1 MPIDFDKMFA
11 QLDEPQKPKEV
22 EHQERTDNARQLI
35 HDIVGRHAEYFAD
48 PANRLDFIKGQT
60 AKSFFNLSRYI
71 NAKLRGEKPHQLRFH
86 RPEERLGGQLPVM
99 HTPSSVD
106 KRRSFASG
114 FTAIQEY
121 LNTTEDS
128 VEKQVEGVAMATE
141 ALIIWVHPFVDGNG
155 RTSRFMAKLIEGGG
169 VDTDPLVEETASS
182 ASRRTYYKVRY
193 ATKEGRLEDANN
205 DDLILD
211 DDEREQMRTDAEQL
225 PSDIEGMY
233 ISIKRLLENDDVR
246 AKSIVA
252 RIKN

>member
-1 MPIDFDKMFA
+1 MPIDFDKMFT
-11 QLDEPQKPKEV
+11 QLNEPQKPKEV
-22 EHQERTDNARQLI
+22 EHQERTDNVRQLI
-35 HDIVGRHAEYFAD
+35 HDIVGPHAEYFTD
-48 PANRLDFIKGQT
+48 PANRLDFLKGQT
-60 AKSFFNLSRYI
+60 AKSFFYLSRYI
-71 NAKLRGEKPHQLRFH
+71 NAKLRGEKPHQLRLH
-86 RPEERLGGQLPVM
+86 HPEERRGGQLPM
-99 HTPSSVD
+99 LHTPSASD
-106 KRRSFASG
+106 KHKSFAGG

-155 RTSRFMAKLIEGGG
+155 RTSRFMAKLIEDGG
-169 VDTDPLVEETASS
+169 VDTDSLVEETASS
-182 ASRRTYYKVRY
+182 ANRPSYYKVRY

-211 DDEREQMRTDAEQL
+211 DDEREQMRAGAEQL
-225 PSDIEGMY
+225 PSDVKGMY
-233 ISIKRLLENDDVR
+233 LSIKRLLEDDDVR